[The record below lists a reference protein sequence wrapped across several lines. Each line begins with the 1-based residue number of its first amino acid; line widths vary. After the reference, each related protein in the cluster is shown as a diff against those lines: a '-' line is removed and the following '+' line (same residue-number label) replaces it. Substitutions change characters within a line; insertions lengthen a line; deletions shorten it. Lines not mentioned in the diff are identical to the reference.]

1 MAVYLDFEEPI
12 KVLEDQL
19 AENAKLQEDK
29 GVDTSKIVNEIEKLV
44 K

>member
-19 AENAKLQEDK
+19 IENTKLQEEK
-29 GVDTSKIVNEIEKLV
+29 GVDTSKIVIEILV
-44 K
+44 I

>member
-19 AENAKLQEDK
+19 VENTKLQEEK
-29 GVDTSKIVNEIEKLV
+29 GVGTTKIIKKL
-44 K
+44 KKN